1 MGFFAK
7 ISIFRA
13 NKVVIVAKSMAFG
26 DKYSFILGKFC
37 GIWSKNRVFGAYS
50 VVFGAHTVV
59 GWQIQ

>member
-1 MGFFAK
+1 M
-7 ISIFRA
+7 
-13 NKVVIVAKSMAFG
+13 VIVAKSMAFG